1 MQGSH
6 NELRTESKIIPSVDR
21 TFAFEAACRCRVVS
35 ARCHWKK
42 VTPTPPG
49 PKAVDQRALQVRTS
63 CWKNAGRSE
72 PPARRGLKMRGP
84 RCRHES
90 ARTRLTPPHTH
101 THKHKRA
108 RVGYIGRLVHS
119 RGRVHRPGLLELLPD
134 RRDLLLRVLQ
144 RDLVEAPP
152 R

>member
-49 PKAVDQRALQVRTS
+49 PKAVDKRALLH
-63 CWKNAGRSE
+63 
-72 PPARRGLKMRGP
+72 PARRQWIKERFKFAPPAGRTPVGP
-84 RCRHES
+84 S
-90 ARTRLTPPHTH
+90 
-101 THKHKRA
+101 
-108 RVGYIGRLVHS
+108 
-119 RGRVHRPGLLELLPD
+119 HRPVG
-134 RRDLLLRVLQ
+134 
-144 RDLVEAPP
+144 A
-152 R
+152 